1 VVPDGGLASA
11 LEAVFSG
18 GAADEVHGHVF
29 DGGHVFRFVV
39 GSKAHQVVVEVD
51 VEHPVQAV
59 LDAQCARTA
68 RARVRASIG
77 REERK

>member
-1 VVPDGGLASA
+1 
-11 LEAVFSG
+11 
-18 GAADEVHGHVF
+18 
-29 DGGHVFRFVV
+29 VV